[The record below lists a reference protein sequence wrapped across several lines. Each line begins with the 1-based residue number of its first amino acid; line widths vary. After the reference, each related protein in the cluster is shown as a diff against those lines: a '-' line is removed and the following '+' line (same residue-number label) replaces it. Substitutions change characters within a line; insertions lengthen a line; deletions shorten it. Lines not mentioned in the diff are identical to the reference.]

1 MISYLQ
7 YSYNNYQHQQQGK
20 CFAYSSILPFKVM
33 FLLLLS
39 SLVSSMPCD
48 YTVLKS
54 FIFYREDYTNS
65 SYFLISLITTSSTSS
80 NNSLTFLPVFADT
93 SKCFNFN

>member
-1 MISYLQ
+1 
-7 YSYNNYQHQQQGK
+7 
-20 CFAYSSILPFKVM
+20 
-33 FLLLLS
+33 
-39 SLVSSMPCD
+39 MPCD